1 MEVPTLVNDDNKAYM
16 GANVD
21 SEDDALRHK
30 DFQQGGQ
37 DSPVTPDRD
46 SNISGKILRK
56 LLLRTILTRFFKAV
70 ALTKKKE
77 LLMSASLEL
86 QLKPKGSRQ

>member
-1 MEVPTLVNDDNKAYM
+1 MEVPTPTNNDNKAYM

-21 SEDDALRHK
+21 SEDGALRHE
-30 DFQQGGQ
+30 DFQEGAQ

-46 SNISGKILRK
+46 SNISGKMPRK
-56 LLLRTILTRFFKAV
+56 LLLRTILTRVFKAV